1 MYNRKDLVNFINS
14 KTTGMTVTDE
24 AVRHIT
30 DILEEIQNRLFS
42 LVNDRLYYT
51 PDKFIQSRAG
61 QRSSKFVE
69 LCADE
74 NWEYAMNMG
83 DRINKET
90 LEKTTIYQDFVREI
104 KSSSDYVSILRDNK
118 LKLLYE

>member
-51 PDKFIQSRAG
+51 TDKFIQSRAG

-90 LEKTTIYQDFVREI
+90 LEKTTIYQDCVM
-104 KSSSDYVSILRDNK
+104 
-118 LKLLYE
+118 